1 MKVQEFLS
9 EEGVPFNALEHP
21 TTFSAQRM
29 AHSLDVPGD
38 NVAKTVVLKVD
49 GEHVLIVLQA
59 TRQVDLAMVRDVLN
73 AEHVELAPEKELA
86 VLFSDCELGA
96 IPPFG
101 SRYGVKTFVDRSLTE
116 DEYIVF
122 EGNSHDEAISMR
134 YFDFDN
140 IEHPQIVAVTRLG

>member
-1 MKVQEFLS
+1 MHVQEFLR
-9 EEGVPFNALEHP
+9 EQGVPFNTLEHP

-49 GEHVLIVLQA
+49 GEHVLVVLQA
-59 TRQVDLAMVRDVLN
+59 THQIDLQMVRESLG
-73 AEHVELAPEKELA
+73 AGQVELAPEKELA
-86 VLFSDCELGA
+86 KLFSDCELGA

-101 SRYGVKTFVDRSLTE
+101 SRYGLKTLVDTALTD

-122 EGNSHDEAISMR
+122 EGNRHDESLSMR
-134 YFDFDN
+134 YFDFSN
-140 IEHPQIVAVTRLG
+140 IEQPRVAAVSRHV